1 MVKHDNYSIN
11 LIVNNTI
18 DKSVDFMTL
27 MRTIYEDLTVDMNF
41 RRKFHI
47 ALEPYYHKELYPN
60 APRLLLNIIPNLS
73 ILGTNL

>member
-11 LIVNNTI
+11 LIVNNTR

-41 RRKFHI
+41 RRKFYI
-47 ALEPYYHKELYPN
+47 CI
-60 APRLLLNIIPNLS
+60 RTLLP
-73 ILGTNL
+73 LGT

>member
-11 LIVNNTI
+11 LIINNTI

-27 MRTIYEDLTVDMNF
+27 MRTIYEDSTVDINF
-41 RRKFHI
+41 RKKFHI

-60 APRLLLNIIPNLS
+60 APMLLLNIIPNPS
-73 ILGTNL
+73 TLGTNL

>member
-1 MVKHDNYSIN
+1 MVKHDNYSII

-27 MRTIYEDLTVDMNF
+27 MRTIYYDLTVDMNF

-47 ALEPYYHKELYPN
+47 AL
-60 APRLLLNIIPNLS
+60 
-73 ILGTNL
+73 